1 MEENNFSSEFL
12 ELSKFCY
19 TTHLRGVPSGPKSY
33 ELQAVVVHIGSG
45 SCGHYLTLRKVNE
58 CWYQVGMTMK
68 LRTCFKLRVTAF
80 YLKSVQRFSK
90 RHCSLSTEMRFNL
103 CTWLGEFSSCSC
115 LTVLPG
121 PARVLLNKIC
131 KD

>member
-1 MEENNFSSEFL
+1 MDKNNFSLEFL

-19 TTHLRGVPSGPKSY
+19 TTHLRGVPAGPKSY

-58 CWYQVGMTMK
+58 CWYQVGMTKK

-80 YLKSVQRFSK
+80 YLKSVQCNDTIVRPIPTGLN
-90 RHCSLSTEMRFNL
+90 HH
-103 CTWLGEFSSCSC
+103 G
-115 LTVLPG
+115 
-121 PARVLLNKIC
+121 AYILLYSRIG
-131 KD
+131 